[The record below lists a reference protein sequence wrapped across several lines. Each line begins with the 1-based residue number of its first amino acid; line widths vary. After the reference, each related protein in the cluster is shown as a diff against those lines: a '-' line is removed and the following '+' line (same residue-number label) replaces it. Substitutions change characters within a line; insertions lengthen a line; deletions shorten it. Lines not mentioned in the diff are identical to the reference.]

1 MIAAAPATPP
11 GMRVRT
17 GRFESLRSG
26 QSWHSQLVKVRN
38 GQHALDRAV
47 TVAPP
52 PMAVPRHLFGH
63 IFRCPQCLE
72 FPVDRVASVKVVEFP
87 GRNSGLVDSF

>member
-26 QSWHSQLVKVRN
+26 KSGHSQLVKIRN
-38 GQHALDRAV
+38 GQHTLDR
-47 TVAPP
+47 TVAVAPL
-52 PMAVPRHLFGH
+52 PMTVPRYLFGH
-63 IFRCPQCLE
+63 IFRYPQV
-72 FPVDRVASVKVVEFP
+72 P
-87 GRNSGLVDSF
+87 